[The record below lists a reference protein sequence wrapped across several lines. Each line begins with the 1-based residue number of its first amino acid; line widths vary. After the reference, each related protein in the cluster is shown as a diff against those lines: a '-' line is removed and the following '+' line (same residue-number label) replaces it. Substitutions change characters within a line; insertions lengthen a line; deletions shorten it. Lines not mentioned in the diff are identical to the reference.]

1 MGFGLLNACAIGQIC
16 LTDKHTDIQADCWKK
31 TQAFATLSTGKASK
45 PPNADLIVIE
55 FKFCFLKCVWRS
67 VFETEFWKM
76 SEKKYKKRIN
86 MTWQKKIRTLL
97 HKLYMDLDHQSL
109 LADFQHFIDSLTG
122 GSALEICTLDTSNY
136 NCCALKPKF
145 SFISMAVAQ
154 MVQVCDSKSVS
165 LTNKNVYNTNI
176 TIYQFRN
183 IMFLGSHAS
192 WHCTTRTNLVL

>member
-1 MGFGLLNACAIGQIC
+1 
-16 LTDKHTDIQADCWKK
+16 
-31 TQAFATLSTGKASK
+31 
-45 PPNADLIVIE
+45 
-55 FKFCFLKCVWRS
+55 
-67 VFETEFWKM
+67 
-76 SEKKYKKRIN
+76 
-86 MTWQKKIRTLL
+86 
-97 HKLYMDLDHQSL
+97 MDLDHQSL

-154 MVQVCDSKSVS
+154 MVQVFDSKSVS

-183 IMFLGSHAS
+183 IMFLGVILHDIAQPKLTLSCNKRVKLFDIFTDKLNFS
-192 WHCTTRTNLVL
+192 MI